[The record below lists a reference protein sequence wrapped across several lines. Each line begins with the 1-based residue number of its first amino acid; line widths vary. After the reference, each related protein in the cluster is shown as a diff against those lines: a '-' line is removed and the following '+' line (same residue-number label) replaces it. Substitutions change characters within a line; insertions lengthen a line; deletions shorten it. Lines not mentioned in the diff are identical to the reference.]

1 MKMNAPKPSALEN
14 NSLHFFFFGGG
25 VDKSAFHKS
34 TSCMSILC
42 DLSLMKENVR
52 TVSYLETLYM
62 QAFMLTFT
70 ENKMNHEYSKLFP
83 HGPA

>member
-1 MKMNAPKPSALEN
+1 
-14 NSLHFFFFGGG
+14 
-25 VDKSAFHKS
+25 
-34 TSCMSILC
+34 MSILC